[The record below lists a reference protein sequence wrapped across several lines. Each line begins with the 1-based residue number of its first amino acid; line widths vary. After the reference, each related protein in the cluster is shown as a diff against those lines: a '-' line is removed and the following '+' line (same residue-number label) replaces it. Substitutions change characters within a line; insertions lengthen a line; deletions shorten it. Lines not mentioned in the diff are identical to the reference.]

1 MVECSPHIR
10 IFASS
15 PADVADERKEL
26 KKVVEELA
34 RRRTW
39 LSASTE
45 ARGSSVF
52 LTGSSFGS
60 GRTSADG
67 SSAER
72 GLTV

>member
-34 RRRTW
+34 RRRTC
-39 LSASTE
+39 LAPPQKQG
-45 ARGSSVF
+45 ALRSS
-52 LTGSSFGS
+52 
-60 GRTSADG
+60 
-67 SSAER
+67 
-72 GLTV
+72 